1 MTPPPIGSI
10 LLGTRDPQR
19 LRSWYSTAFGAEPNA
34 DGFLAFGDV
43 GVLIDARDD
52 VSATNP
58 EPGRVILNFHTDDAR
73 AIADH
78 LDEIGATWL
87 VRVEERDFGMLFGTV
102 IDPDG
107 NYIQIIELSNE
118 YLESRKQENSHVG

>member
-1 MTPPPIGSI
+1 MAPPLGSI
-10 LLGTRDPQR
+10 LLGTTDPQR
-19 LRSWYSTAFGAEPNA
+19 LRDWYSTAFDVEPNV

-43 GVLIDARDD
+43 GVLIDDRDD
-52 VSATNP
+52 ISANNP
-58 EPGRVILNFHTDDAR
+58 EPGRVILNFHVEDAR

-78 LDEIGATWL
+78 LDRTGATWL

-107 NYIQIIELSNE
+107 NYIQIIQLSDQ
-118 YLESRKQENSHVG
+118 YIESRKKATSNVG